1 MDTCA
6 VRVHVMCLC
15 DIYMHVCRL
24 LQDIRYKSI
33 YLDHLVT
40 IWLWKHGHEIC
51 LVVSLCAHI
60 CVCWCDWLASKQQ
73 SDLRLLWHIHGLW
86 CVSTT
91 YRMTAYPERAVKYW
105 KFVPDHRLQG
115 SESAQA
121 KIYSSQ
127 GCITRSVRDMALKPF
142 CLSLA
147 QIPQECAFVRS
158 CQCVTVSVWVC
169 AYQGM
174 MCIHYW
180 KCSLCLKRI
189 HTGSLHH
196 HNTPS
201 PAKLGSAEMLR
212 KKKKEDDI
220 QKQR

>member
-1 MDTCA
+1 MGSD
-6 VRVHVMCLC
+6 VSVPP
-15 DIYMHVCRL
+15 IEWL
-24 LQDIRYKSI
+24 LTR
-33 YLDHLVT
+33 
-40 IWLWKHGHEIC
+40 
-51 LVVSLCAHI
+51 
-60 CVCWCDWLASKQQ
+60 
-73 SDLRLLWHIHGLW
+73 R
-86 CVSTT
+86 
-91 YRMTAYPERAVKYW
+91 RAVKYW

-127 GCITRSVRDMALKPF
+127 GSITRSVRDMALKPF

-147 QIPQECAFVRS
+147 QIPQECAFVSS

-212 KKKKEDDI
+212 KKRRKTTSKNRDSGRKKNDWRRTVYHPHLFPQEGWSYWTSVW
-220 QKQR
+220 QT

>member
-1 MDTCA
+1 MGSD
-6 VRVHVMCLC
+6 VSVPP
-15 DIYMHVCRL
+15 IEWL
-24 LQDIRYKSI
+24 LTQR
-33 YLDHLVT
+33 
-40 IWLWKHGHEIC
+40 W
-51 LVVSLCAHI
+51 
-60 CVCWCDWLASKQQ
+60 
-73 SDLRLLWHIHGLW
+73 
-86 CVSTT
+86 
-91 YRMTAYPERAVKYW
+91 AVKYW

-147 QIPQECAFVRS
+147 QIPQECAFVSS

-212 KKKKEDDI
+212 KKRRKTTSKNRDSGRKKKWLKEDSRSSALVSSRRVELLNLCLADLEI
-220 QKQR
+220 FCQLSIRLW